1 MVLHETRTR
10 GCFRHREKH
19 QQKTVAVNR
28 IDRTF
33 NRIDRTRRL
42 NLVRTRSGD
51 IDRYQHTA
59 RATCATAVATVRSV
73 RGTRR
78 RRLRRSH
85 RVRPWNVRV
94 FSSRLLR
101 VVTRRVVRPSSVRRD
116 GDARAVDDFD
126 VARAPID
133 ARRAGCA
140 ARQGDVRIA
149 RGGSLATSRHGV
161 ATAYRSRYA

>member
-1 MVLHETRTR
+1 MEK
-10 GCFRHREKH
+10 KH
-19 QQKTVAVNR
+19 QKKTVAVNR